1 MINRTLLPYKA
12 FYFFVYAA
20 MAAATPFFTLYYES
34 LGLSGRQVGA
44 LAALPPLLTFLAAPL
59 FGFLADLT
67 GKPKRILVISISS
80 VVLGIFA
87 LTLADTFWG
96 LILAVGFYA
105 LFFAPILPII
115 DRSVLDALGENRDQ
129 YGKQRLW
136 GALGWGVAAPLAGS
150 LVDQKG
156 LHWAFYTSALLFTC
170 LLIWAF
176 FMPVSKP
183 AAKEPFWLSFKKLMG
198 SWPVVIFFGVAL
210 GGGIGLAM
218 IHHYLFLYLAG
229 LGASSSVMGWALTV
243 GTVSELFVMGLS
255 GQLLKRWKARGLLL
269 ASLIFLSLRFFAYAV
284 ITEPGWALAIQLL
297 HGPTFAA
304 LWIAS
309 VAYVAEIAPLG
320 LRNTSQGML
329 TGFVM
334 GLGSTLGAII
344 GGVLYESI
352 GFAQMYLWAGVGILL
367 LIILFLLGCRGR
379 C

>member
-309 VAYVAEIAPLG
+309 VAYVAEIAPPG

>member
-243 GTVSELFVMGLS
+243 GTLSELFVMGLS